1 MVRNDHKH
9 DDDNPNTKSS
19 GRDCCAGLPLLETGQ
34 KAAIMAGGEL
44 GGTRAQSSPGLK
56 SPRNVIRQGCLRYVL
71 AERKI
76 CFYSR
81 HICVVDACCLG
92 QPAFALCTFRRQQMA
107 SRGTRPQ
114 DLASG
119 SDLEAFR
126 HCFARFAACNRLR
139 HTAGKLIGPRAMTNG
154 LLYGV
159 CVRHRNGPLARA
171 SQTPYNF
178 RDAIFRT

>member
-1 MVRNDHKH
+1 MVRDDHKH

-34 KAAIMAGGEL
+34 KAAIWQWPSWA
-44 GGTRAQSSPGLK
+44 
-56 SPRNVIRQGCLRYVL
+56 PRTQKARQAEKLARRIRQGCLSYVL
-71 AERKI
+71 TERKI
-76 CFYSR
+76 GLYSR
-81 HICVVDACCLG
+81 HICVVDARCFG
-92 QPAFALCTFRRQQMA
+92 QPAFALCAFRRQQMA

-139 HTAGKLIGPRAMTNG
+139 HTAGKLI
-154 LLYGV
+154 
-159 CVRHRNGPLARA
+159 RA
-171 SQTPYNF
+171 SRNDKRF
-178 RDAIFRT
+178 VAGRLS